1 MYRFRLEPLLKHR
14 KLIEE
19 LLQKEVAI
27 LLKSHAIETQRLQ
40 NTRNHRDKFSA
51 ELQKIQNEGTSVS
64 NIILYVS
71 FIDQLSKAIA
81 KQEKIVLEIKKK
93 FEHKHQDLV
102 EATKKKKIL
111 EKLKEKTLRAYKQT
125 MQKKEQDFL
134 NDVGINRYSRRP
146 R

>member
-19 LLQKEVAI
+19 QLQKEVAV
-27 LLKSHAIETQRLQ
+27 LLKSHATETQKLQ
-40 NTRNHRDKFSA
+40 NTRNHRDKFLA

-64 NIILYVS
+64 NIILYVR

-81 KQEKIVLEIKKK
+81 KQEKIVLEVLKK

-102 EATKKKKIL
+102 EATKKRKIL

-134 NDVGINRYSRRP
+134 NEVGINRYSRGP